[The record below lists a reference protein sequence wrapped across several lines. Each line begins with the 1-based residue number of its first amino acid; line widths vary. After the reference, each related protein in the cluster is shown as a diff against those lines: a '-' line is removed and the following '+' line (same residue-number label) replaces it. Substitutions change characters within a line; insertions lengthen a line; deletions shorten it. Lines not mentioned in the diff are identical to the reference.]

1 MELFFYK
8 YKNIL
13 PYYTRPLPD
22 ELFSSW
28 IIRCALKHN
37 SNPQS
42 FSKDLF
48 KTNNIWNRDID
59 RSIPLEYLSYF
70 SEINLTTY
78 SDGLKSTFHKYE
90 NILFERLIIKSNCKF
105 ILPQGIYHR
114 TRSRPSLQY
123 CPICLSKKTPY
134 YRTIWRLAIFVCCP
148 ICKVNLHDKCPKC
161 FSPIV
166 PHRNF
171 TKNEY
176 TINMRIITQCYK
188 CGFNLVDSPIS
199 YPDNEVY
206 NLTLVFYKRL
216 IRAGQNQFTINSD
229 LLYFE
234 GVRSILFWLNPNN
247 EKSRVIGNALFKN
260 SKYYDSPIAIEKK
273 NFLEFMELSLRYKM
287 IYNLAMV
294 LNDWPN
300 SIIKISQK
308 HKINY
313 HEFNTYNNSNVPFWL
328 FNLLKTGF

>member
-1 MELFFYK
+1 MELFFK

-28 IIRCALKHN
+28 LIRCALKHN

-42 FSKDLF
+42 FSKEVF

-59 RSIPLEYLSYF
+59 RSILLENLKYF

-78 SDGLKSTFHKYE
+78 AEGLKSTFHKYE

-105 ILPQGIYHR
+105 VLPQGIYHR

-134 YRTIWRLAIFVCCP
+134 YKTIWRLAFFVCCP
-148 ICKVNLHDKCPKC
+148 ICKIKLHDKCPKC
-161 FSPIV
+161 LSPVI

-171 TKNEY
+171 TKNADSGN
-176 TINMRIITQCYK
+176 IKSITQCYA
-188 CGFNLVDSPIS
+188 CDFNLTASPIS
-199 YPDNEVY
+199 YPDSEVY
-206 NLTLVFYKRL
+206 DLTLVFYKKI
-216 IRAGQNQFTINSD
+216 IRAGHNQFTINND

-234 GVRSILFWLNPNN
+234 GIRSIVFWLNPSN
-247 EKSRVIGNALFKN
+247 EKSCLISNSIFKN
-260 SKYYDSPIAIEKK
+260 SMYYDVPLTIEKK
-273 NFLEFMELSLRYKM
+273 NSLEFMDYSTRYKM
-287 IYNLAMV
+287 IYNLAIV

-300 SIIKISQK
+300 SITKISQT

-313 HEFNTYNNSNVPFWL
+313 YEFNTYNNFNVPFWL
-328 FNLLKTGF
+328 FNLLKTRI